1 MQPIDQGRT
10 AMSIDHSVAPT
21 DAANDDARS
30 HETTRQDEAA
40 DKEIGVEPQ
49 PSAYLSRSV
58 TLLFAAASG
67 LAVANV
73 YFAHPLL
80 DIMADDLGLSRASV
94 GMIVAVTQIGYGLG
108 LILLVPLGDLVDR
121 RRLVVGQSLLSV
133 LALASVGFSAS
144 SGMLLASMAATGLLA
159 VATQAF
165 VAFAASLAPLAKR
178 GQVVGVVTSGIV
190 LGILLARTIAGT
202 LADLAGWRV
211 VYLNSAVLTLAM
223 TGLLWKLLP
232 EQRTSRP
239 RSTYFRLI
247 ASLFA
252 LLAQEPVLRIRG
264 VIAML
269 IFANV
274 TMLLTPLVLPLSASP
289 FFLSHTEVGL
299 FGLAGAAGALGA
311 SRAGVWVDEG
321 HGERTTGIALM
332 LMFVAWL
339 PIALLPQSILWLVAG
354 VILIDFGLQAVHVTN
369 QGMIYRIRPEAQSRL
384 TAIYM
389 VFYSLG
395 SAFGSSTS
403 TIVYAYAGWPGVCFA
418 GAGIGVL
425 TIVFWAVTLHMSPAV
440 TNGAEP
446 RGSNK
451 L

>member
-1 MQPIDQGRT
+1 
-10 AMSIDHSVAPT
+10 MSIDHSVAPSG
-21 DAANDDARS
+21 AANSDVRS
-30 HETTRQDEAA
+30 HEATRQDEAA
-40 DKEIGVEPQ
+40 GKATGSELQ
-49 PSAYLSRSV
+49 PSASLSRSI
-58 TLLFAAASG
+58 TFLFAAASG

-80 DIMADDLGLSRASV
+80 DIMANDLGLSHANA
-94 GMIVAVTQIGYGLG
+94 GAIVAVTQIGYGLG

-121 RRLVVGQSLLSV
+121 RKLIVGQSLLSV
-133 LALASVGFSAS
+133 LALAAVGFSAN

-165 VAFAASLAPLAKR
+165 VAYAASLAPPAKR

-202 LADLAGWRV
+202 LADLAGWRA
-211 VYLNSAVLTLAM
+211 VYLISAVLTLAM
-223 TGLLWKLLP
+223 TASLWMLLP
-232 EQRTSRP
+232 EQRYSRP
-239 RSTYFRLI
+239 RSTYPRLI

-274 TMLLTPLVLPLSASP
+274 TMLLTPLVLPLSAPP
-289 FFLSHTEVGL
+289 FSLSHMEVGL

-321 HGERTTGIALM
+321 HGQRTTAIALT

-339 PIALLPQSILWLVAG
+339 PIALLPQSIFWLVAG

-369 QGMIYRIRPEAQSRL
+369 QGLIYRVRPEAQSRL

-403 TIVYAYAGWPGVCFA
+403 TMVYAYAGWPGVCIA
-418 GAGIGVL
+418 GAGISVL
-425 TIVFWAVTLHMSPAV
+425 TIIFWAVTLHMSPAV
-440 TNGAEP
+440 NRSAE
-446 RGSNK
+446 
-451 L
+451 